1 MKDYIV
7 RASAANAQIRAFAA
21 VTTELTEEARKRH
34 ETSPVATAALGRLL
48 TGGAMM
54 GSMMK
59 NDTDMLTIQIKC
71 SGPIGGLTVTADS
84 KGNVKG
90 YVHEPNVILP
100 PKNGKL
106 DVGGALGQ
114 GVMTVIKDMGL
125 KEPYSGQTILQTGE
139 IAEDLTYYFA
149 TSEQVPSS
157 VGLGV
162 LMEKDNTVRCAGGF
176 IVQVM
181 PFIEDEVLKI
191 FRTSDL

>member
-71 SGPIGGLTVTADS
+71 SGSDRRS
-84 KGNVKG
+84 
-90 YVHEPNVILP
+90 YS
-100 PKNGKL
+100 
-106 DVGGALGQ
+106 D
-114 GVMTVIKDMGL
+114 
-125 KEPYSGQTILQTGE
+125 SGQQRECQRL
-139 IAEDLTYYFA
+139 
-149 TSEQVPSS
+149 
-157 VGLGV
+157 
-162 LMEKDNTVRCAGGF
+162 CA
-176 IVQVM
+176 
-181 PFIEDEVLKI
+181 
-191 FRTSDL
+191 